1 MSDIIRWVG
10 QNILPHEADV
20 RAWIRRSRFEGLEAD
35 DIVQEA
41 YARMSRACEP
51 ERIDSPRAYFF
62 AVARNVALEHL
73 RRRRRSPLVPVE
85 DFEALF
91 IVDDSPGPERVAEG
105 RERLRRVVDLMEAL
119 PEKVREVLVMRRVEG
134 LSQKAVAQKLGVP
147 ESTIEK
153 RTARGLK
160 ILARGLERQEAQV
173 ISFSALIDMRRR
185 NER

>member
-1 MSDIIRWVG
+1 MSDIIRWIG

-20 RAWIRRSRFEGLEAD
+20 RAWIRRSRFDGLEAD

-41 YARMSRACEP
+41 YARMSRACDP
-51 ERIDSPRAYFF
+51 SRIDSPRAYFF
-62 AVARNVALEHL
+62 TVARNVALEHL
-73 RRRRRSPLVPVE
+73 RRRRCSPLIPVE
-85 DFEALF
+85 DFPASF
-91 IVDDSPGPERVAEG
+91 IVDDNPGPDRVAEG

-147 ESTIEK
+147 ESTVEK

-160 ILARGLERQEAQV
+160 MLARALERKETQI
-173 ISFSALIDMRRR
+173 ISFSAQAALRRR
-185 NER
+185 GER